1 MRRAI
6 LLLSVALC
14 GCGADDQMRVLDTTP
29 EGIEAWAWTQAYS
42 KQAMTEH
49 PAVKEASS
57 ICTDGAARLSDLL
70 SDFGSRRSYKRMMP
84 RRFGPPAVAGRQDE
98 HPLTPR

>member
-42 KQAMTEH
+42 KQEKAALYH
-49 PAVKEASS
+49 
-57 ICTDGAARLSDLL
+57 DNAARVY
-70 SDFGSRRSYKRMMP
+70 R
-84 RRFGPPAVAGRQDE
+84 
-98 HPLTPR
+98 LTL

>member
-1 MRRAI
+1 MRPAI

-42 KQAMTEH
+42 KQAMTEM
-49 PAVKEASS
+49 AQQY
-57 ICTDGAARLSDLL
+57 CQRDGRNAQIIDSEVAEKHV
-70 SDFGSRRSYKRMMP
+70 FKGSRVVY
-84 RRFGPPAVAGRQDE
+84 RFKCVR
-98 HPLTPR
+98 